1 MSTIIVKREE
11 FSEEDWLNAMYRKS
25 ESSRTRDVAS
35 TSLRT
40 FDLFCKNQGLQRD
53 EMIEKD
59 STWFNQDKPDLR
71 SILLSLDKFVQF
83 MNIPHDDIFIGK
95 VTFKK
100 KIETTSL

>member
-53 EMIEKD
+53 EMIEKSD
-59 STWFNQDKPDLR
+59 
-71 SILLSLDKFVQF
+71 QF
-83 MNIPHDDIFIGK
+83 ATP
-95 VTFKK
+95 VTIIKYYEDQKEDEELVLIKETVIVGFDEKK
-100 KIETTSL
+100 LEAALKE